1 MTDLRGSFLSRILLL
16 IVTLFFA
23 AGSAYA
29 AKRVALVI
37 GNSAYENTSTLKNP
51 VNDANLMASSLEQ
64 AGFQVTKILDA
75 DYRTIKRAMLDFG
88 RSLRDSPEAGL
99 FYFAGHGIQ
108 VRGKNYL
115 VPVNAKISDEDE
127 VDLEAIDV
135 NSFLRVMDSSS
146 SSINIVVL
154 DACRNNPFA
163 RSFRSATQGL
173 ASVDAPKG
181 TYIAY
186 ATAPGSVASDGRG
199 KNSPYSIALANAIKT
214 RGLTIEQVF
223 KHARRSVLEATSSK
237 QVPWET
243 SSITG
248 NFFFHNQKVSVVTPP
263 VVNRPVLQQPNPV
276 RNEAENVYKQ
286 IKDSS
291 NIEVLEIF
299 AKQFPNSIYTKFALV
314 RIKSLKEQLRSTQP
328 PVVDRSE
335 SRDPD
340 SKLSGSDI
348 FKKARKEELNK
359 NFAEAARLYR
369 KSADKGYVYAIYN
382 LGVFYA
388 DGSGVKKDYYESS
401 RLYKLA
407 VAKGHM
413 NATYNLAIAY
423 TKGRGVTKDYLEA
436 ARLYRIAEKKNH
448 VNATRNL
455 GLLYKNGQGV
465 AKDYKE
471 AAVLFEKAANLN
483 SLGAMYDLGSLYYSG
498 NGVPNDKTKSA
509 EWIFKSLN
517 KGYKF
522 ALNDMVKNSKTWNLQ
537 FRIAFQRKLKRAGY
551 YRGNVDGDFGPA
563 TMRAIRQAA
572 KG

>member
-1 MTDLRGSFLSRILLL
+1 MRILSETFLSKM
-16 IVTLFFA
+16 LFLVVALVFA
-23 AGSAYA
+23 TGSALA

-37 GNSAYENTSTLKNP
+37 GNSAYEHTSPLKNP
-51 VNDANLMASSLEQ
+51 VNDANLMADSLTE
-64 AGFQVTKILDA
+64 AGFEVTKILDA
-75 DYRTIKRAMLDFG
+75 DYRTIKKAMLEFG
-88 RSLRDSPEAGL
+88 RSLRNSPEAGL

-146 SSINIVVL
+146 SAINIVVL

-163 RSFRSATQGL
+163 RSFRSATRGL

-181 TYIAY
+181 TYVAY

-199 KNSPYSIALANAIKT
+199 KNSPYSVALAKAIKI

-248 NFFFHNQKVSVVTPP
+248 NFFFLDQKITLVAPT
-263 VVNRPVLQQPNPV
+263 VNKPILQQVNPV
-276 RNEAENVYKQ
+276 RDEAENVYKQ

-299 AKQFPNSIYTKFALV
+299 SKQFPNSIYTKFARV
-314 RIKSLKEQLRSTQP
+314 RIKSLKEQLQTSKP
-328 PVVDRSE
+328 PVVE
-335 SRDPD
+335 NTVLRDPD

-348 FKKARKEELNK
+348 FKKARKEELKQNYV
-359 NFAEAARLYR
+359 EAARLYR
-369 KSADKGYVYAIYN
+369 MSADKGYVYAIYN

-388 DGSGVKKDYYESS
+388 NGSGVKQDFYESS
-401 RLYKLA
+401 RLYKIG
-407 VAKGHM
+407 VSKGHL

-423 TKGRGVTKDYLEA
+423 SKGRGVTKDYLEA
-436 ARLYRIAEKKNH
+436 ARLYRIAVNKKH

-465 AKDYKE
+465 TKDYKE
-471 AAVLFEKAANLN
+471 AGRLFEKAANLN

-498 NGVPNDKTKSA
+498 NGVPNDKKKAA

-517 KGYKF
+517 KGYEF
-522 ALNDMVKNSKTWNLQ
+522 ALNDMLKNAKTWNLQ
-537 FRIAFQRKLKRAGY
+537 FRIEFQREMKRTGY
-551 YRGNVDGDFGPA
+551 YPGIVDGDFGPA
-563 TMRAIRQAA
+563 TMDAMRRAA

>member
-1 MTDLRGSFLSRILLL
+1 MRVLSGTISSRMLFLFVAL
-16 IVTLFFA
+16 VFA
-23 AGSAYA
+23 TSPTMA

-37 GNSAYENTSTLKNP
+37 GNSAYEHTSPLRNP
-51 VNDANLMASSLEQ
+51 VNDANLMAVSLTE
-64 AGFQVTKILDA
+64 AGFEVTKILDA
-75 DYRTIKRAMLDFG
+75 DYRTIKKAMLDFG
-88 RSLRDSPEAGL
+88 RSLRNSPEAGL

-135 NSFLRVMDSSS
+135 NSFLRVMDSSN

-163 RSFRSATQGL
+163 RSFRSATRGL

-181 TYIAY
+181 TYVAY

-199 KNSPYSIALANAIKT
+199 KNSPYSVALAKAIKT

-248 NFFFHNQKVSVVTPP
+248 NFFFLDQKITLVAPT
-263 VVNRPVLQQPNPV
+263 VNKPVLQQLNPI
-276 RNEAENVYKQ
+276 RDEAENVYKQ

-299 AKQFPNSIYTKFALV
+299 SKQFPNSIYTKFARV
-314 RIKSLKEQLRSTQP
+314 RIKSLKEQLQTTKP
-328 PVVDRSE
+328 PVVENTVR
-335 SRDPD
+335 RDPD
-340 SKLSGSDI
+340 SKLSGSEI
-348 FKKARKEELNK
+348 FKKARKEELKQNYV
-359 NFAEAARLYR
+359 EAARLYR
-369 KSADKGYVYAIYN
+369 MSADKGYVYAIYN

-388 DGSGVKKDYYESS
+388 NGSGVKQDFYESS
-401 RLYKLA
+401 RLYKIG
-407 VAKGHM
+407 VSKGHL

-436 ARLYRIAEKKNH
+436 ARLYRIAVNKNH

-465 AKDYKE
+465 TKDYQE
-471 AAVLFEKAANLN
+471 AARLFEKAANLN

-498 NGVPNDKTKSA
+498 NGVPNDKRKSA

-522 ALNDMVKNSKTWNLQ
+522 ALNDMLKNAKT
-537 FRIAFQRKLKRAGY
+537 
-551 YRGNVDGDFGPA
+551 
-563 TMRAIRQAA
+563 
-572 KG
+572 